1 MSSKLLGLP
10 QVLLLDSRHKVAKLI
25 HLKLKNVREIS
36 TFIIA
41 SDPRCDATH
50 RKLEVLD
57 NFVQCRCEGVV
68 VGVRENVVNPTV
80 LSVT

>member
-25 HLKLKNVREIS
+25 HLKYEMVREIL
-36 TFIIA
+36 TVIA

-68 VGVRENVVNPTV
+68 VGVRENVVNPPV
-80 LSVT
+80 LIK

>member
-25 HLKLKNVREIS
+25 HLKVEMVREIL
-36 TFIIA
+36 TVTV
-41 SDPRCDATH
+41 SDPRSDATH
-50 RKLEVLD
+50 RKLEILD

-68 VGVRENVVNPTV
+68 VGVRENVVNPPV
-80 LSVT
+80 LKV

>member
-25 HLKLKNVREIS
+25 HLKLEMVREIP
-36 TFIIA
+36 TV
-41 SDPRCDATH
+41 SDPRSNATH

-68 VGVRENVVNPTV
+68 VGVRENVVNPPV
-80 LSVT
+80 LKE